1 MDIQQARIRR
11 AIMLTNEDRNVIM
24 ANLDKKV
31 DTALMYNKLMKAQ
44 PPKQA
49 AMFAPKDNG
58 KTTFWR

>member
-1 MDIQQARIRR
+1 MEAFLSGE

-31 DTALMYNKLMKAQ
+31 DLAMMYNKLMQAKPQ
-44 PPKQA
+44 PA

-58 KTTFWR
+58 RTVFMR